1 MYFYLG
7 PRPEFHLIK
16 TNEASHFHI
25 YVTLRALTV
34 VVIKSDDE
42 KFGTRKDYSQ
52 GRRSNQCHCAMAL
65 VDFLPR
71 SLKTLSTNLVFLNI
85 NQKASKPRK
94 WHWLSLPPIGA
105 LDYSLYTY

>member
-42 KFGTRKDYSQ
+42 NLAPEKIIHFIHINVLQ
-52 GRRSNQCHCAMAL
+52 NAL
-65 VDFLPR
+65 
-71 SLKTLSTNLVFLNI
+71 KME
-85 NQKASKPRK
+85 K
-94 WHWLSLPPIGA
+94 
-105 LDYSLYTY
+105 

>member
-25 YVTLRALTV
+25 YVTLRALNV

-42 KFGTRKDYSQ
+42 KFGTRKDYS
-52 GRRSNQCHCAMAL
+52 
-65 VDFLPR
+65 
-71 SLKTLSTNLVFLNI
+71 
-85 NQKASKPRK
+85 
-94 WHWLSLPPIGA
+94 
-105 LDYSLYTY
+105 LYTY